1 MNKIFKL
8 TLILCLVCAI
18 TAGVL
23 GVVNEL
29 TYDRIQEQNRIK
41 TENAYKH
48 VLLAQGY
55 EDIGY
60 EDVPGGIIDKIS
72 RGTGGEGYV
81 VELTFS
87 GAQGNITLAVGVDS
101 QLLCSGISV
110 ISHSETSGL
119 GAVAASSSEKGVE
132 WRSQFVGQ
140 GADVAITKAGGHIEA
155 ISGATITSRSI
166 AEAVAVAIDTVS
178 NLG

>member
-1 MNKIFKL
+1 MKKILKL
-8 TLILCLVCAI
+8 TFVLCLVCAI

-29 TYDRIQEQNRIK
+29 TYDRIAEQNRIK
-41 TENAYKH
+41 TESAYRA
-48 VLLAQGY
+48 VLVSEAY

-60 EDVPGGIIDKIS
+60 NKTEGDIVDKVI
-72 RGTGGEGYV
+72 RATGGEGHV

-87 GAQGNITLAVGVDS
+87 GAQGSITLAVGVDT
-101 QLLCSGISV
+101 QYHCTGISV

-119 GAVAASSSEKGVE
+119 GAVAASASEQGAT
-132 WRSQFVGQ
+132 WRQQFVGQ
-140 GADVAITKAGGHIEA
+140 GGDVALTKAGGAIES
-155 ISGATITSRSI
+155 ISGATITSNAI
-166 AEAVAVAIDTVS
+166 AQAVGVAINTVA

>member
-1 MNKIFKL
+1 MNKILKL

-101 QLLCSGISV
+101 QLLCSGISTGFATFCNPLTALDV
-110 ISHSETSGL
+110 ISNAIMDTSL
-119 GAVAASSSEKGVE
+119 CNRYAQTFLFARLSFFCLVY
-132 WRSQFVGQ
+132 R
-140 GADVAITKAGGHIEA
+140 
-155 ISGATITSRSI
+155 
-166 AEAVAVAIDTVS
+166 TVHLK
-178 NLG
+178 N

>member
-1 MNKIFKL
+1 MKKILKL
-8 TLILCLVCAI
+8 TFILCLVCAI

-29 TYDRIQEQNRIK
+29 TYERIAEQNRIK

-48 VLLAQGY
+48 VLLAEGY

-60 EDVPGGIIDKIS
+60 VSGDGDIVDKVI
-72 RGTGGEGYV
+72 RATGGEGHV

-87 GAQGNITLAVGVDS
+87 GAQGSITLAVGVDPD
-101 QLLCSGISV
+101 LLCTGISV
-110 ISHSETSGL
+110 ISHAETSGL
-119 GAVAASSSEKGVE
+119 GAVAASASEQGVN
-132 WRSQFVGQ
+132 WRAQFVGQ

-155 ISGATITSRSI
+155 ISGATITSNAI
-166 AEAVAVAIDTVS
+166 AEATAVAISTVA